1 MAAVEA
7 AIAWRVMM
15 TNQLTPHVAR
25 TLTDGRLRSAA
36 ERRARQSAAG
46 PRGDRDAGARRALL
60 SDQALERIVTAAAAG
75 DARAWAWLQDRF
87 GARIRAVAR
96 CYRLAPHDVED
107 VAQATWL
114 RLLEHIGGIHDA
126 NAVGAWLETTARHES
141 LRLLRHAKRERPTD
155 DRVLAERPTEAVAE
169 GRLVTAERRAALDAA
184 LRQLPGRQRRLLR
197 EMLADPTA
205 SYTEIS
211 ATLDMPIGSIGP
223 TRQRSLARLRRDR
236 ELVSVIGEDVF
247 WQSSAPS
254 VV

>member
-1 MAAVEA
+1 
-7 AIAWRVMM
+7 MM

-25 TLTDGRLRSAA
+25 TLTDDRLRSAA
-36 ERRARQSAAG
+36 ERRARRSAAG
-46 PRGDRDAGARRALL
+46 RPTGDRDAGARRAPL
-60 SDQALERIVTAAAAG
+60 SDEALKRIVTAAAAG
-75 DARAWAWLQDRF
+75 DARAWARLQDRF

-107 VAQATWL
+107 VAQTTWL
-114 RLLEHIGGIHDA
+114 RLLEHIGAIHDA

-155 DRVLAERPTEAVAE
+155 DPVLVERPTEAVAE
-169 GRLVTAERRAALDAA
+169 GRLVTAERRAALGAA
-184 LRQLPGRQRRLLR
+184 LHQLPGHQRRLLV

-236 ELVSVIGEDVF
+236 ELVSVIGEDVD
-247 WQSSAPS
+247 WQSSAPYL
-254 VV
+254 VWP